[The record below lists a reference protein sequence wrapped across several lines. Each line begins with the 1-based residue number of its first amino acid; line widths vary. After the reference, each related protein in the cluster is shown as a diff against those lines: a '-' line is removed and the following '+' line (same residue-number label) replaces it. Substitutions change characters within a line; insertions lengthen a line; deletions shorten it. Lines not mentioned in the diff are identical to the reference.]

1 MQDNILLIED
11 KLVDNFN
18 PITLTKTSMELQFGK
33 NSLYNEINNKL
44 QSKNTDLFVRKHL
57 IEKSKKIF
65 RNASINKIK
74 SDGDIYIV
82 NSLINPNNQNINKL
96 FKNKGKFIAKSDN
109 KLVCAKIPTSI
120 IKDIQELESFK
131 IINKILRIKKYPIKN
146 IDKSTLIKFPWE
158 LLKESSKAI
167 NNQFKL

>member
-82 NSLINPNNQNINKL
+82 NSLINPNNQNIL
-96 FKNKGKFIAKSDN
+96 
-109 KLVCAKIPTSI
+109 T
-120 IKDIQELESFK
+120 K
-131 IINKILRIKKYPIKN
+131 IIGSNNPLNVVKAVMNALENLQDAVSVATKRGI
-146 IDKSTLIKFPWE
+146 TV
-158 LLKESSKAI
+158 KEVF
-167 NNQFKL
+167 N

>member
-65 RNASINKIK
+65 HKASINKIK
-74 SDGDIYIV
+74 SET
-82 NSLINPNNQNINKL
+82 
-96 FKNKGKFIAKSDN
+96 FKR
-109 KLVCAKIPTSI
+109 P
-120 IKDIQELESFK
+120 
-131 IINKILRIKKYPIKN
+131 
-146 IDKSTLIKFPWE
+146 
-158 LLKESSKAI
+158 
-167 NNQFKL
+167 